1 MAFVFPLLYVFP
13 LFKGRSISEGLKCML
28 CRCKGKAT
36 YFYGWF
42 QQDSPST
49 VLHSLVEKF
58 ACLDVKCAY
67 RPADSCWSFLILICF
82 LRTESYEY
90 LWVFSFPLLYF
101 FTCWCRLSRLDNKQ
115 SENLGLFWHNFAFL
129 ETCCI
134 GISALTLW
142 VVSICTKSDQTCSFV
157 ENALWD
163 EHVLQKPNCYQR
175 VLEYTLIWTCRACRC
190 VRIRF
195 HLAKARNWWSAARI
209 GFGLSSTLFFLHF
222 MRVSMHS
229 RCYAVR
235 T

>member
-1 MAFVFPLLYVFP
+1 MYFHCSRGVASQKVWSVCCVGVKARQL
-13 LFKGRSISEGLKCML
+13 ISMVGFNRTLPVPC
-28 CRCKGKAT
+28 C
-36 YFYGWF
+36 
-42 QQDSPST
+42 T
-49 VLHSLVEKF
+49 VLWKSLHAWMWSVHTVQLIHVDHSWF
-58 ACLDVKCAY
+58 
-67 RPADSCWSFLILICF
+67 WSVF